1 MNENYYKEYYNT
13 KKHLYKI
20 RYEEKKI
27 ERKKEKELFEP
38 YGGKEKYY
46 KDKILE
52 FCSLNKPKNNE
63 E

>member
-1 MNENYYKEYYNT
+1 MDINYYKEYYNT

-27 ERKKEKELFEP
+27 EKKKEKELFEP
-38 YGGKEKYY
+38 YGVKEKYY

-52 FCSLNKPKNNE
+52 FISLYKTKKDEN
-63 E
+63 